1 MRQVNTCTMEQLR
14 TAFDSLS
21 QWWFDL
27 HFTRHQKI
35 ALGIIAGFVLIIS
48 LFMVFRGN
56 TQINAAPEIV
66 PITIS
71 EPEIFVDVTGAVN
84 NPGVYSLTG
93 RSRVIDAIK
102 AAGDSAPGADLSTIN
117 LARVLND
124 GEQIYVDATVVNSS
138 GQRVSKKVASG
149 PININ
154 RATLR
159 QLDSLDGIGPVI
171 AGRIIEYRK
180 KNGSFLTIDDLQKVS
195 GIGAAKFA
203 QIKSKVRI

>member
-1 MRQVNTCTMEQLR
+1 VL
-14 TAFDSLS
+14 ALS
-21 QWWFDL
+21 
-27 HFTRHQKI
+27 
-35 ALGIIAGFVLIIS
+35 VLIV
-48 LFMVFRGN
+48 LRGN
-56 TQINAAPEIV
+56 TQINAAPEIIPV
-66 PITIS
+66 TIA

-84 NPGVYSLTG
+84 NPGVYTLTG

-124 GEQIYVDATVVNSS
+124 GEQIYVDSTVLNSFGKRVN
-138 GQRVSKKVASG
+138 KKVSTG

-159 QLDSLDGIGPVI
+159 QLDALDGIGPVI

-180 KNGSFLTIDDLQKVS
+180 KNGSFLTVDDLQKVS

-203 QIKSKVRI
+203 QMKSKVRI

>member
-1 MRQVNTCTMEQLR
+1 MEQLR
-14 TAFDSLS
+14 TAFESLS

-27 HFTRHQKI
+27 HFSHNQKRS
-35 ALGIIAGFVLIIS
+35 LGLVAAIVLVLS
-48 LFMVFRGN
+48 VFIVIRGN
-56 TQINAAPEIV
+56 TQSSAAPEIV
-66 PITIS
+66 PVTIA

-84 NPGVYSLTG
+84 KPGVYTLTG
-93 RSRVIDAIK
+93 KSRVIDAIK

-124 GEQIYVDATVVNSS
+124 GEQIYVDSLVMNSS
-138 GQRVSKKVASG
+138 GQRVSKKTPSG

-154 RATLR
+154 RATAR
-159 QLDSLDGIGPVI
+159 QLDALDGIGPVI
-171 AGRIIEYRK
+171 AARIVEYRK
-180 KNGSFLTIDDLQKVS
+180 INGSFLSVDDLQKVS

>member
-1 MRQVNTCTMEQLR
+1 MEQLR
-14 TAFDSLS
+14 TAFESLS

-27 HFTRHQKI
+27 HFSHNQKR
-35 ALGIIAGFVLIIS
+35 ALGLVAAIVLVLS
-48 LFMVFRGN
+48 VFIVIRGN
-56 TQINAAPEIV
+56 TQSSAAPEIV
-66 PITIS
+66 PVTLA

-84 NPGVYSLTG
+84 KPGVYTLTG
-93 RSRVIDAIK
+93 KSRVIDAIK

-124 GEQIYVDATVVNSS
+124 GEQIYVDSLVMNSS
-138 GQRVSKKVASG
+138 GQRVSKKIPSG

-154 RATLR
+154 RATAR
-159 QLDSLDGIGPVI
+159 QLDALDGIGPVI
-171 AGRIIEYRK
+171 AARIVEYRK
-180 KNGSFLTIDDLQKVS
+180 INGSFLSVDDLQKVS

>member
-1 MRQVNTCTMEQLR
+1 MEQLR
-14 TAFDSLS
+14 TAFESLS

-27 HFTRHQKI
+27 HFSRPQKI
-35 ALGIIAGFVLIIS
+35 ALSIIAAIVLVLSI
-48 LFMVFRGN
+48 FMVVRGN
-56 TQINAAPEIV
+56 TQANAVPEIIPV
-66 PITIS
+66 TVA

-124 GEQIYVDATVVNSS
+124 GEQIYVDSTVVNSS

-195 GIGAAKFA
+195 GIGVAKFA

>member
-1 MRQVNTCTMEQLR
+1 MEQLR
-14 TAFDSLS
+14 TAFESLS

-27 HFTRHQKI
+27 HFSHNQKR
-35 ALGIIAGFVLIIS
+35 ALGLIAAIVLVLS
-48 LFMVFRGN
+48 VFIVIRGN
-56 TQINAAPEIV
+56 TQSGAVPEIV
-66 PITIS
+66 PVTLA

-84 NPGVYSLTG
+84 KPGVYTLTG
-93 RSRVIDAIK
+93 KSRVIDAIK

-124 GEQIYVDATVVNSS
+124 GEQIYVDSLVMNSS
-138 GQRVSKKVASG
+138 GQRVSKKTPSG

-154 RATLR
+154 RATAR
-159 QLDSLDGIGPVI
+159 QLDALDGIGPVI
-171 AGRIIEYRK
+171 AARIVEYRK
-180 KNGSFLTIDDLQKVS
+180 VNGSFLSIDDLQKVS

>member
-1 MRQVNTCTMEQLR
+1 MQQLR
-14 TAFDSLS
+14 TAFETLS

-27 HFTRHQKI
+27 HFSHNQKR
-35 ALGIIAGFVLIIS
+35 ALGLVAAIVLLLS
-48 LFMVFRGN
+48 VFIVIRGN
-56 TQINAAPEIV
+56 TQSSAAPEIV
-66 PITIS
+66 PVTIA

-84 NPGVYSLTG
+84 KPGVYTLTG
-93 RSRVIDAIK
+93 KSRVIDAIK

-124 GEQIYVDATVVNSS
+124 GEQIYVDSLVMNSS
-138 GQRVSKKVASG
+138 GQRVSKKTPSG

-154 RATLR
+154 RATAR
-159 QLDSLDGIGPVI
+159 QLDALDGIGPVI
-171 AGRIIEYRK
+171 AARIVEYRK
-180 KNGSFLTIDDLQKVS
+180 INGSFLSVDDLQKVS

>member
-1 MRQVNTCTMEQLR
+1 MEQIR
-14 TAFDSLS
+14 SAFDAVS

-27 HFTRHQKI
+27 HFSSNQKK
-35 ALGIIAGFVLIIS
+35 ALAIIAVIVLLIS
-48 LFMVFRGN
+48 LFLVGRGN
-56 TQINAAPEIV
+56 SEPQAAPEII
-66 PITIS
+66 PITIA

-84 NPGVYSLTG
+84 NPGVYSLKG
-93 RSRVIDAIK
+93 SSRVIDAIK

-124 GEQIYVDATVVNSS
+124 GEQIYVDSTVFSSS
-138 GQRVSKKVASG
+138 GKRVSKKLPTG

-154 RATLR
+154 RATAS
-159 QLDSLDGIGPVI
+159 QLDRLDGIGPVI
-171 AGRIIEYRK
+171 AGRIVEYRK
-180 KNGSFLTIDDLQKVS
+180 VNGSFLTVEDLQKVS

>member
-1 MRQVNTCTMEQLR
+1 MDQLR
-14 TAFDSLS
+14 NAFESIT

-27 HFTRHQKI
+27 HFSRNQKI
-35 ALGIIAGFVLIIS
+35 ALSIIAAIVLALSVLIV
-48 LFMVFRGN
+48 LRGN
-56 TQINAAPEIV
+56 TQINAAPEII
-66 PITIS
+66 PITIA

-84 NPGVYSLTG
+84 NPGVYTLTG

-102 AAGDSAPGADLSTIN
+102 AAGDSTPGADLSTIN

-124 GEQIYVDATVVNSS
+124 GEQIYVDSTVVNSS
-138 GQRVSKKVASG
+138 GQRVSKKVSSG

-159 QLDSLDGIGPVI
+159 QLDALDGIGPVI

>member
-1 MRQVNTCTMEQLR
+1 MEQLR
-14 TAFDSLS
+14 TAFESIS

-27 HFTRHQKI
+27 HFSRNQKRALALI
-35 ALGIIAGFVLIIS
+35 AAVVLLSSVFV
-48 LFMVFRGN
+48 VARGN
-56 TQINAAPEIV
+56 TESKAVAQAV
-66 PITIS
+66 PITIA

-84 NPGVYSLTG
+84 NPGVYTLTG
-93 RSRVIDAIK
+93 KSRVIDAIK

-124 GEQIYVDATVVNSS
+124 GEQIYVDSTVVNSS
-138 GQRVSKKVASG
+138 GQRVSKKTPTG

-154 RATLR
+154 RATAR
-159 QLDSLDGIGPVI
+159 QLDGLDGIGPVI
-171 AGRIIEYRK
+171 AARIVEYRK
-180 KNGSFLTIDDLQKVS
+180 VNGSFLSIDDLQKVS

>member
-1 MRQVNTCTMEQLR
+1 MEQLR
-14 TAFDSLS
+14 AAFDAVS

-27 HFTRHQKI
+27 HFSNNQKK
-35 ALGIIAGFVLIIS
+35 ALAIIAAIILLIS
-48 LFMVFRGN
+48 LFLVGRGN
-56 TQINAAPEIV
+56 SQPQAAPEVV
-66 PITIS
+66 PVTIA

-84 NPGVYSLTG
+84 NPGVYSLKG
-93 RSRVIDAIK
+93 SSRVIDAIK

-124 GEQIYVDATVVNSS
+124 GEQIYVDSTVVNAS
-138 GQRVSKKVASG
+138 GKRVSKKLPIG

-154 RATLR
+154 RATAS
-159 QLDSLDGIGPVI
+159 QLDRLDGIGPVI
-171 AGRIIEYRK
+171 AGRIVEYRK
-180 KNGSFLTIDDLQKVS
+180 VNGSFLTIEDLQKVS

>member
-1 MRQVNTCTMEQLR
+1 MEQLR

-27 HFTRHQKI
+27 HFTRQQKI
-35 ALGIIAGFVLIIS
+35 ALGVIAAIVLTLS
-48 LFMVFRGN
+48 LLVVLRGN
-56 TQINAAPEIV
+56 TQINTAPEIV

-84 NPGVYSLTG
+84 KPGVYSLTG

-124 GEQIYVDATVVNSS
+124 GEQIYVDSSVVNSA
-138 GQRVSKKVASG
+138 GQRVSKKVPSG

-159 QLDSLDGIGPVI
+159 QLDGLDGIGPVI
-171 AGRIIEYRK
+171 AGRIIQYRK

>member
-1 MRQVNTCTMEQLR
+1 MDQLR
-14 TAFDSLS
+14 NAFESLTE
-21 QWWFDL
+21 WWFDL
-27 HFTRHQKI
+27 HFSRNQKI
-35 ALGIIAGFVLIIS
+35 ALSIIAAIVLALSVLIV
-48 LFMVFRGN
+48 LRGN
-56 TQINAAPEIV
+56 TQINAAPEII
-66 PITIS
+66 PITIA

-84 NPGVYSLTG
+84 NPGVYTLTG

-124 GEQIYVDATVVNSS
+124 GEQIYVDSTVVNSA
-138 GQRVSKKVASG
+138 GQRVSKKVSSG

-159 QLDSLDGIGPVI
+159 QLDALDGIGPVI

>member
-1 MRQVNTCTMEQLR
+1 MEQLR
-14 TAFDSLS
+14 TALDAVS

-27 HFTRHQKI
+27 HFSNNQKK
-35 ALGIIAGFVLIIS
+35 ALAIIAVIVLLIS
-48 LFMVFRGN
+48 LFLVGRGN
-56 TQINAAPEIV
+56 SQPQTAPEIV
-66 PITIS
+66 PITIA

-84 NPGVYSLTG
+84 NPGVYSLRG
-93 RSRVIDAIK
+93 SSRVIDAIK

-124 GEQIYVDATVVNSS
+124 GEQIYVDSTVVNAA
-138 GQRVSKKVASG
+138 GKRVSKKVPTG

-154 RATLR
+154 RATAS
-159 QLDSLDGIGPVI
+159 QLDRLDGIGPVI
-171 AGRIIEYRK
+171 AGRIVEHRK
-180 KNGSFLTIDDLQKVS
+180 VNGPFLTVEDLQKVS

>member
-1 MRQVNTCTMEQLR
+1 MRQVHTCSMDQLR
-14 TAFDSLS
+14 DAFESLA

-27 HFTRHQKI
+27 HFSRNQKI
-35 ALGIIAGFVLIIS
+35 ALSIIAAIVLALSVLIV
-48 LFMVFRGN
+48 LRGN
-56 TQINAAPEIV
+56 TQIAAAPEIV
-66 PITIS
+66 PITIA

-84 NPGVYSLTG
+84 NPGVYTLTG

-124 GEQIYVDATVVNSS
+124 GEQIYVDSTVVNSS
-138 GQRVSKKVASG
+138 GQRVSKKVSSG
-149 PININ
+149 PVNIN

-159 QLDSLDGIGPVI
+159 QLDALDGIGPVI

>member
-1 MRQVNTCTMEQLR
+1 MQQLR
-14 TAFDSLS
+14 TAFESLS

-27 HFTRHQKI
+27 HFSHNQKR
-35 ALGIIAGFVLIIS
+35 ALGLIAAIVLVLS
-48 LFMVFRGN
+48 VFIVIRGN
-56 TQINAAPEIV
+56 TQSSAAPEIV
-66 PITIS
+66 PVTIA

-84 NPGVYSLTG
+84 KPGVYTLTG
-93 RSRVIDAIK
+93 KSRVIDAIK

-124 GEQIYVDATVVNSS
+124 GEQIYVDSLVMNSS
-138 GQRVSKKVASG
+138 GQRVSKKTPSG

-154 RATLR
+154 RATAR
-159 QLDSLDGIGPVI
+159 QLDALDGIGPVI
-171 AGRIIEYRK
+171 AARIVEYRK
-180 KNGSFLTIDDLQKVS
+180 INGSFLSVDDLQKVS

>member
-1 MRQVNTCTMEQLR
+1 MEQLR
-14 TAFDSLS
+14 TAFESLS

-27 HFTRHQKI
+27 HFSYNQKR
-35 ALGIIAGFVLIIS
+35 ALGLIAAIVLVLS
-48 LFMVFRGN
+48 VFIVIRGN
-56 TQINAAPEIV
+56 TQSSAAPEII
-66 PITIS
+66 PITLA

-84 NPGVYSLTG
+84 KPGVYTLTG
-93 RSRVIDAIK
+93 KSRVIDAIK

-124 GEQIYVDATVVNSS
+124 GEQIYVDSLVMNSA
-138 GQRVSKKVASG
+138 GQRVSKKTPSG

-154 RATLR
+154 RATAR
-159 QLDSLDGIGPVI
+159 QLDALDGIGPVI
-171 AGRIIEYRK
+171 AARIVEYRK
-180 KNGSFLTIDDLQKVS
+180 INGSFLSVDDLQKVS

>member
-1 MRQVNTCTMEQLR
+1 MDQLR
-14 TAFDSLS
+14 DAFESIT

-27 HFTRHQKI
+27 HFSRNQKI
-35 ALGIIAGFVLIIS
+35 ALSIIASVVLALSVLIV
-48 LFMVFRGN
+48 LRGN
-56 TQINAAPEIV
+56 TQMNAAPEII
-66 PITIS
+66 PITIA

-84 NPGVYSLTG
+84 NPGVYTLTG

-102 AAGDSAPGADLSTIN
+102 AAGDSTPGADLSTIN

-124 GEQIYVDATVVNSS
+124 GEQIYVDSTVVNSS
-138 GQRVSKKVASG
+138 GQRVSKKVSSG

-159 QLDSLDGIGPVI
+159 QLDALDGIGPVI

>member
-1 MRQVNTCTMEQLR
+1 MEQLR
-14 TAFDSLS
+14 TAFESLS

-27 HFTRHQKI
+27 HFSHNQKR
-35 ALGIIAGFVLIIS
+35 ALGLIAAIVLVLS
-48 LFMVFRGN
+48 VFIVIRGN
-56 TQINAAPEIV
+56 TQSSAAPEII
-66 PITIS
+66 PITLA

-84 NPGVYSLTG
+84 KPGVYTLTG
-93 RSRVIDAIK
+93 KSRVIDAIK

-124 GEQIYVDATVVNSS
+124 GEQIYVDSLVMNSA
-138 GQRVSKKVASG
+138 GQRVSKKTPSG

-154 RATLR
+154 RATAR
-159 QLDSLDGIGPVI
+159 ELDALDGIGPVI
-171 AGRIIEYRK
+171 AARIVEYRK
-180 KNGSFLTIDDLQKVS
+180 VNGSFLSVDDLQKVS